1 MQSMTPATE
10 HAILTINPG
19 QELEFERAFETATS
33 IIAAMPGFQQ
43 LTLSRGVE
51 SPNQYL
57 LLVQWDSV
65 EHHEVGFRG
74 SPEYQ
79 QWKALLHHFYDPFPV
94 VEHFVEVLRT
104 TP

>member
-10 HAILTINPG
+10 HAILTITPS
-19 QELEFERAFETATS
+19 QELEFERAFETAKS

-51 SPNQYL
+51 SPSQYL

-65 EHHEVGFRG
+65 EH
-74 SPEYQ
+74 
-79 QWKALLHHFYDPFPV
+79 
-94 VEHFVEVLRT
+94 FVEVLRA